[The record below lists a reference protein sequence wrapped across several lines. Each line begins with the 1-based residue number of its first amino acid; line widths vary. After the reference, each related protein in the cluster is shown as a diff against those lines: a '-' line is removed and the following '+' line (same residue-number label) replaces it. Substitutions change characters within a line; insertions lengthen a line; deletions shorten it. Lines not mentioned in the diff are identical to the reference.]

1 MMFSKGRSLV
11 HLVTC
16 SELGV
21 AVCTIVGITSVE
33 EDASE
38 CLWNWCGALVQQ
50 LVEEGKLLCSGL
62 ESTTSA
68 IESNDLG
75 VGKVRS
81 TLDGGLM

>member
-1 MMFSKGRSLV
+1 MLQN
-11 HLVTC
+11 
-16 SELGV
+16 
-21 AVCTIVGITSVE
+21 VCGIGKLPKNGSIFM
-33 EDASE
+33 SGI
-38 CLWNWCGALVQQ
+38 NMCGALVQQ